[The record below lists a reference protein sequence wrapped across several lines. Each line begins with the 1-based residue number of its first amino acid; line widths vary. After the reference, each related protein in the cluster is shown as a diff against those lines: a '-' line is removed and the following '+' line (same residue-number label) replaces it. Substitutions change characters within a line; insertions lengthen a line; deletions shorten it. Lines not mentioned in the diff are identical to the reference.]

1 MDPLREVAA
10 YCGMSE
16 SKAKSLL
23 FRTRNSL
30 KDYLEK
36 EGFSV

>member
-1 MDPLREVAA
+1 
-10 YCGMSE
+10 MSE

-23 FRTRNSL
+23 FRTRNRL
-30 KDYLEK
+30 KAFLEK